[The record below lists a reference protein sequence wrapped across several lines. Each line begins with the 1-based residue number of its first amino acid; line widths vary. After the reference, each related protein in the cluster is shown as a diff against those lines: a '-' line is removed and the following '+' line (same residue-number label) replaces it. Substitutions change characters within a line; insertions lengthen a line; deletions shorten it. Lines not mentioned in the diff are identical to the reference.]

1 MWELTLDDPGGPPP
15 PPRSALEGGR
25 MPGLNDDNGF
35 DMNAV
40 AIALPRSDLAEW
52 DKHICWEGVLI
63 RTKERR
69 PRRERLWN

>member
-1 MWELTLDDPGGPPP
+1 MQELTLDDPGGPPT

-25 MPGLNDDNGF
+25 TPGLKEDDGL

-40 AIALPRSDLAEW
+40 AIARPRSELAEW
-52 DKHICWEGVLI
+52 GGHMTVKGVLI
-63 RTKERR
+63 RTKGIR